1 MLHVVRSIS
10 FVIKVVLAAAE
21 AAPIDNVFNTL
32 RTGSFKL
39 FKRPFPGFLTILTL

>member
-1 MLHVVRSIS
+1 MVMYITEVASKLNSTS
-10 FVIKVVLAAAE
+10 FLLYMIEKLKSL
-21 AAPIDNVFNTL
+21 NTL